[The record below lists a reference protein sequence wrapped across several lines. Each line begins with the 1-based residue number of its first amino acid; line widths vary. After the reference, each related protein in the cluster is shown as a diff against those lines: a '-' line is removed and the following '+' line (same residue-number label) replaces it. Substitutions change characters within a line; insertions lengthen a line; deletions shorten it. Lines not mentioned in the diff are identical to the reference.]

1 MKSSQKMLTQASTNN
16 TWFKYYVDNK
26 PNKVLQ
32 VRSQIP
38 PLLYEK
44 PDMYKPKNLLRYKN
58 NDVVDKTRLQ
68 FEDERTS
75 PLFVDTRVNAYSS

>member
-1 MKSSQKMLTQASTNN
+1 M
-16 TWFKYYVDNK
+16 
-26 PNKVLQ
+26 LQ

-58 NDVVDKTRLQ
+58 NDVIEQTIQR